1 MESECL
7 EMNNVGEGW
16 IRGRHGRGG
25 FTRIKRRK
33 GKIGFTLS
41 IRYFS
46 IDIQQDMVKDEVS
59 H

>member
-7 EMNNVGEGW
+7 EMNNVGERW

-41 IRYFS
+41 TRGFG

-59 H
+59 R

>member
-16 IRGRHGRGG
+16 IRGPHGRGG

-41 IRYFS
+41 TRGFG
-46 IDIQQDMVKDEVS
+46 IDIQQDMVKDEVPR
-59 H
+59 

>member
-7 EMNNVGEGW
+7 EMNNVGERW
-16 IRGRHGRGG
+16 IRGLSGRDGL
-25 FTRIKRRK
+25 TRIKRRK

-41 IRYFS
+41 TRGFG

-59 H
+59 R

>member
-16 IRGRHGRGG
+16 IRGPHGRGG

-59 H
+59 R

>member
-41 IRYFS
+41 IRGFG

>member
-16 IRGRHGRGG
+16 ICGLHGRGG

-41 IRYFS
+41 TRGFG
-46 IDIQQDMVKDEVS
+46 IDIQQDMVKDEVPR
-59 H
+59 

>member
-16 IRGRHGRGG
+16 IRGLHGRGG

-33 GKIGFTLS
+33 GKNGFTLS

-46 IDIQQDMVKDEVS
+46 IDIQQDMVKYEVS
-59 H
+59 R